1 MTAEYRFAFIIE
13 DDEKLA
19 YIFSEALQAAGYLA
33 EVIQNGSHSLV
44 RMESLVPEIVVLD
57 LQLPGTNGIDIL
69 KFIRAEKRFE
79 HTQVIVTTGDQFG
92 AMQVYEMADFV
103 LIKPVSFVHLRD
115 LIARIALNPRN
126 PC

>member
-33 EVIQNGSHSLV
+33 EVIQNGSHALV
-44 RMESLVPEIVVLD
+44 RMGSLVPEIVVLD

-79 HTQVIVTTGDQFG
+79 LTQVIVTTGDQFG
-92 AMQVYEMADFV
+92 AMQVYEIADFV

-115 LIARIALNPRN
+115 LVARIELNPRN
-126 PC
+126 TC